1 MKEFYLKKNEN
12 NEVIFFFRNINK
24 NSVPKKIWIEE
35 MNKKILFYNSK
46 TTFERLLNFL
56 EVRNKIEHKLD
67 DVEISIW
74 IGKEYKIV
82 KIKMS
87 NQINK
92 FENLQFSISNN
103 DYINTGEEIY
113 IIKENNNINERLR

>member
-1 MKEFYLKKNEN
+1 MKEFYLKKTEN

-92 FENLQFSISNN
+92 FENLEFSTSN
-103 DYINTGEEIY
+103 YINTGEEIY
-113 IIKENNNINERLR
+113 IIKKNNNINERLK

>member
-1 MKEFYLKKNEN
+1 MKEFYLKKTEN

-82 KIKMS
+82 KIK
-87 NQINK
+87 NV
-92 FENLQFSISNN
+92 
-103 DYINTGEEIY
+103 
-113 IIKENNNINERLR
+113 